1 MLHRHELR
9 FVFLGLAAAASLAV
23 SPVMAGSQSSNSSSN
38 CSNGRC
44 SRVDTLVIEDGR
56 GRRRGW
62 QRVERWDEQRA
73 ERWEERRGR
82 SHRGRRTGRDDD

>member
-1 MLHRHELR
+1 MPHRNRRELR
-9 FVFLGLAAAASLAV
+9 FVLFGLAVAASLAV

-44 SRVDTLVIEDGR
+44 SRIDTLVIEDGR
-56 GRRRGW
+56 GRIRGW
-62 QRVERWDEQRA
+62 QRI

-82 SHRGRRTGRDDD
+82 PSLRVRRPGRDNDD